1 MTYIL
6 IGYTIINVVRIYKNI
21 WVVYPS
27 EMQIEGDIMKIYKIV
42 KINTVDQDLKHLE
55 GYLFEFIKE
64 YTTKSGIH
72 SVQLHTPDGDL
83 WFADEEVELI
93 K

>member
-1 MTYIL
+1 
-6 IGYTIINVVRIYKNI
+6 
-21 WVVYPS
+21 
-27 EMQIEGDIMKIYKIV
+27 MQIEGDIMKIYKIV
-42 KINTVDQDLKHLE
+42 KINTADQDLKHLE

-72 SVQLHTPDGDL
+72 SVKLHTPDGDL
-83 WFADEEVELI
+83 WFADDEVELI

>member
-1 MTYIL
+1 MH
-6 IGYTIINVVRIYKNI
+6 
-21 WVVYPS
+21 PS

-42 KINTVDQDLKHLE
+42 KINTADQDLKHLE

-72 SVQLHTPDGDL
+72 SVKLHTPDGDL
-83 WFADEEVELI
+83 WFADDEVELI

>member
-1 MTYIL
+1 MTFI
-6 IGYTIINVVRIYKNI
+6 IIWFIIINVVRNYRNI
-21 WVVYPS
+21 WVVHPS

-83 WFADEEVELI
+83 WFADDEVELI

>member
-1 MTYIL
+1 MH
-6 IGYTIINVVRIYKNI
+6 
-21 WVVYPS
+21 PS

-83 WFADEEVELI
+83 WFADDEVELI